1 MTCLGNAFCYDID
14 MLRTMK
20 GPIISLRGITKQY
33 PPDIIAL
40 SDIDLSIEK
49 GEFVFLTGPSGSGK
63 STLLKLLS
71 CMERPTSGE
80 LSLDDFDLTNLSASQ
95 VPYVRRKV
103 GVIFQDFKL
112 ITTKTV
118 FENVALSLEV
128 IGLSS
133 EQISKRVRD
142 ILELMGLASKTDRY
156 PPQLS
161 GGEQQRVA
169 IARAVV
175 NRPSIILADEPTGNL
190 DRGMTNEVMALVEE
204 LNAEGATV
212 IFATHDESLFAHT
225 YRRVLTIHEGRLRA

>member
-1 MTCLGNAFCYDID
+1 MI
-14 MLRTMK
+14 RTIK
-20 GPIISLRGITKQY
+20 GPIISLRGINKQY
-33 PPDIIAL
+33 PPDINAL
-40 SDIDLSIEK
+40 SDINLSIEK

-133 EQISKRVRD
+133 GQISKRVRD
-142 ILELMGLASKTDRY
+142 ILELMGLAAKTDRY
-156 PPQLS
+156 PLQLS

-212 IFATHDESLFAHT
+212 IFATHDESLFANT
-225 YRRVLTIHEGRLRA
+225 YRRVLRLENGRLKT